1 MTTFLI
7 DSNTIADFLSR
18 QEETLQRLNSA
29 LAVGDILHLCRPV
42 HYEVLRGLLWRDA
55 FAKHR
60 QFERS
65 IGLFFSW
72 VELIDEDWIQ
82 AARFY
87 AKTRNAGKQLAD
99 TDLLLAALAYR
110 LDVAIISSDQDFDVL
125 PINRTSWRKA

>member
-18 QEETLQRLNSA
+18 QEETLQQINSA
-29 LAVGDILHLCRPV
+29 MVAGDTLNLCRPV

-65 IGLFFSW
+65 IGLLF
-72 VELIDEDWIQ
+72 VLG
-82 AARFY
+82 R
-87 AKTRNAGKQLAD
+87 
-99 TDLLLAALAYR
+99 TDRCGLGTGGAFLCHDPKR
-110 LDVAIISSDQDFDVL
+110 
-125 PINRTSWRKA
+125 R

>member
-18 QEETLQRLNSA
+18 QEETLRQIQGA
-29 LAVGDILHLCRPV
+29 MAQGDTLGLCRPV

-55 FAKHR
+55 PGKR
-60 QFERS
+60 SQFDRS

-72 VELIDEDWIQ
+72 VELADEDWLQ

-87 AKTRNAGKQLAD
+87 ATTRSAGKQLAD
-99 TDLLLAALAYR
+99 TDLLLTAIAHR
-110 LDVAIISSDQDFDVL
+110 LGATIVSSDKDFDVL
-125 PINRTSWRKA
+125 PIKRISWRNS